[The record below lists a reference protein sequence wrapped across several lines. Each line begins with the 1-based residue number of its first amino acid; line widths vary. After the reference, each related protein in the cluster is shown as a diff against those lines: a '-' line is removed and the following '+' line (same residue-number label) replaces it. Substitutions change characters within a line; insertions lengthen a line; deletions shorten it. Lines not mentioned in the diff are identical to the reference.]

1 MGAGSS
7 RELVL
12 GFTLLAQWLESPKGS
27 DLLFEEK
34 RTTFKTNPLPEN
46 VSKNNFQMVWP
57 L

>member
-34 RTTFKTNPLPEN
+34 RTTFKTNPLTEN